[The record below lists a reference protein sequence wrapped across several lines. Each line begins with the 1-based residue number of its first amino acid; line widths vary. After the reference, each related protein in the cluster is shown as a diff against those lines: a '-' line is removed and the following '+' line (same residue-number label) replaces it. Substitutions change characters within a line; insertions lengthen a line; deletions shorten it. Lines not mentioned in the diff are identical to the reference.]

1 LNQNTCAKII
11 VNPTA
16 GAGKS
21 GKLWPEIMG
30 HFRGKGFRFEHH
42 MTEAPGHATELARDA
57 AKKGYELVVAVGGD
71 GTIHE
76 IVNGLYA
83 SGKLGDAV
91 LGIVSTGTGSDYVR
105 TVGVSKN
112 YKDACLS
119 FLQPKIVAVDLG
131 KVEYRKNGKD
141 MERLFVNFAGAG
153 FDAEIVR
160 RTTQQFKYLGALPS
174 YLMGALTTLATYRNK
189 EVLLKLDGEESIRKV
204 CTVIVNNGRYGGG
217 GMYTAPQADLSDGLF
232 DIMIVGDISK
242 PDFLVSLPRLYKGTH
257 VTHPKV
263 TMKLAKIIEIEARKK
278 MALQADGELLGE
290 LPARISVMPSAL
302 KIIVGQNGKD

>member
-1 LNQNTCAKII
+1 LNSTTYAKII
-11 VNPTA
+11 VNPAA

-30 HFRGKGFRFEHH
+30 HFKGNGLRFDHH
-42 MTEAPGHATELARDA
+42 ITEAPGHATELAREA
-57 AKKGYELVVAVGGD
+57 AKAGYEMVVAVGGD

-83 SGKLGDAV
+83 SGNLGDAL

-112 YKDACLS
+112 YKDACQS
-119 FLQPKIVAVDLG
+119 FLKPKILSVDLG
-131 KVEYRKNGKD
+131 MVNYRQNGKE
-141 MERLFVNFAGAG
+141 MERLFVNFAGTG

-160 RTTQQFKYLGALPS
+160 RTTHQFKYLGALPS
-174 YLMGALTTLATYRNK
+174 YLMGALTTLITYRNK
-189 EVLLKLDGEESIRKV
+189 EVLLKLDGQESIRKV
-204 CTVIVNNGRYGGG
+204 CTVIMNNGRYGGG
-217 GMYTAPQADLSDGLF
+217 GMYTAPGADLSDGLF
-232 DIMIVGDISK
+232 DVMIVGDISK
-242 PDFLVSLPRLYKGTH
+242 PDFMVSLPRLYKGTH

-263 TMKLAKIIEIEARKK
+263 TMKLAKTIEIESRKK

-290 LPARISVMPSAL
+290 LPARVCVLPSAL
-302 KIIVGQNGKD
+302 KIIV

>member
-1 LNQNTCAKII
+1 

-30 HFRGKGFRFEHH
+30 HFKGNGLRFEHQL
-42 MTEAPGHATELARDA
+42 TEAPGHATELAREA
-57 AKKGYELVVAVGGD
+57 VKQGYEMVVAVGGD

-76 IVNGLYA
+76 IVNGLCA
-83 SGKLGDAV
+83 SGNLASAL
-91 LGIVSTGTGSDYVR
+91 LGIVSTGTGGDYVR
-105 TVGVSKN
+105 TVGVPKN
-112 YKDACLS
+112 YQDACQS
-119 FLQPKIVAVDLG
+119 FLKPKIISVDLG

-160 RTTQQFKYLGALPS
+160 RTTQQFKNLGALPS
-174 YLMGALTTLATYRNK
+174 YLMGALTTLATYKNK
-189 EVLLKLDGEESIRKV
+189 EVLLKMDGQESIRKV

-217 GMYTAPQADLSDGLF
+217 GMYTAPGADLSDGLF
-232 DIMIVGDISK
+232 DVMIVGDISK

-263 TMKLAKIIEIEARKK
+263 TMLKAKEIEIEARKK

-290 LPARISVMPSAL
+290 LPARIRVLPSAL
-302 KIIVGQNGKD
+302 KIII